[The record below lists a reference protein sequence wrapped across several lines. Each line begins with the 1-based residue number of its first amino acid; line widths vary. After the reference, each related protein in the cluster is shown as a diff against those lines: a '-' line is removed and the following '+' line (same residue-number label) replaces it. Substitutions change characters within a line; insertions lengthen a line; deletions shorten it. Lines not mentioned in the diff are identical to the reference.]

1 MPPYGG
7 ILLEQ
12 LSPPVENQISHIK
25 LKPSPA
31 AQRLFSVCGRD
42 FGLAAAARNGPRFS
56 LRIPACA
63 IPLAVTCFESP
74 PGVLGPFNPPQH
86 ALKLFTVESR
96 RGFDSLLPGFKGPFT
111 EPPCFCS
118 LGLGERKRTASGF
131 NPP

>member
-42 FGLAAAARNGPRFS
+42 FGLAAAAS
-56 LRIPACA
+56 
-63 IPLAVTCFESP
+63 
-74 PGVLGPFNPPQH
+74 VLGPFNPPQH

-111 EPPCFCS
+111 ESPCFRS

>member
-1 MPPYGG
+1 MALLGSPNLPSEARVLRDGCSPLKKCPLLSASWGKPRPGG
-7 ILLEQ
+7 RCQERPAFFAPLRYPAGGHLLRE
-12 LSPPVENQISHIK
+12 
-25 LKPSPA
+25 
-31 AQRLFSVCGRD
+31 
-42 FGLAAAARNGPRFS
+42 
-56 LRIPACA
+56 
-63 IPLAVTCFESP
+63 P

-111 EPPCFCS
+111 ESPCFCS